1 MNSKKQK
8 NIIILAVV
16 IIAFAISLPHILR
29 NDYYMVVINRI
40 LINTIVVLGLN
51 FITGLTGQMNLGTAG
66 IYALGAYSSALFV
79 SYTHLSPWLGLIVAI
94 LMGLLIGRALGY
106 PSLRIRG
113 VYLSLTTIGFAE
125 VVRLLLANLADF
137 TGGTTGLKNIPCYS
151 IFGFVFNTQIR
162 MYYLFLVM
170 TAFAFF
176 VAWRIVHSKWGRVFK
191 SLRDNIDAVEMTG
204 VDVADMKIKAFTIAA
219 IYGTI
224 GGAMYAHFMGYIN
237 PSTFNVD
244 LSTNYVIMLMVGGL
258 ESVVG

>member
-125 VVRLLLANLADF
+125 VVRLLLANLAF
-137 TGGTTGLKNIPCYS
+137 YWWYYRTEKYS
-151 IFGFVFNTQIR
+151 MLQHF
-162 MYYLFLVM
+162 
-170 TAFAFF
+170 
-176 VAWRIVHSKWGRVFK
+176 RIC
-191 SLRDNIDAVEMTG
+191 I
-204 VDVADMKIKAFTIAA
+204 
-219 IYGTI
+219 
-224 GGAMYAHFMGYIN
+224 
-237 PSTFNVD
+237 
-244 LSTNYVIMLMVGGL
+244 
-258 ESVVG
+258 